1 MTDFPPK
8 PQPLEIKGIEN
19 ILVVDDESSP
29 RKILTQVLRDLGY
42 YVVDLD
48 HSDKIELEF
57 QKNDFQLLLLD
68 IRMPGAN
75 GLDVLK
81 KIKSSHPNTMVI
93 MVTAVF
99 ETETAVE
106 AMKLGAIDYITKPF
120 NIDSVVMGVG
130 RANDMYILRKEN
142 QQYKEGLENLVQQRT
157 EQLFRFA
164 DALSKKNQ
172 MIVKTNRELKAVN
185 EKLQG
190 FLNQAM
196 VMDKVSTIGLLSS
209 MLIHGIANPL
219 GVIKGIGEVIG
230 KRFAGDPVTSKEIDM
245 MQSYLQQV
253 LELVNQIRSFA
264 KTEIIQ
270 FTRVNMADIIKNSM
284 ALFQALMKKNNV
296 VIQADLSTTELWVN
310 GNQSQLEQVLVNV
323 IQNAIHAIETE
334 GTIRIYDQNSEKDFI
349 QIVIEDSGKGI
360 PVEHMERI
368 FKMFFTTKTGGHGTG
383 LGLFICKEIIE
394 KHVGTIQIESE
405 PGKGTRVTM
414 KLPRLT

>member
-1 MTDFPPK
+1 MTDFTLK
-8 PQPLEIKGIEN
+8 PEPLEIKGIEN
-19 ILVVDDESSP
+19 VLVVDDESSP
-29 RKILTQVLRDLGY
+29 RKILTQVLRDIGY
-42 YVVDLD
+42 HVVDLD
-48 HSDKIELEF
+48 HSDKIEQEF
-57 QKNDFQLLLLD
+57 QKNDIQLILLD

-81 KIKSSHPNTMVI
+81 KIKSSHPYTMVI

-130 RANDMYILRKEN
+130 RANDMYVLRSEN

-172 MIVKTNRELKAVN
+172 MIVKTNKELKAAN

-219 GVIKGIGEVIG
+219 GVIKGIGEVMG
-230 KRFAGDPVTSKEIDM
+230 KRFAEDPVTSKEIGM
-245 MQSYLQQV
+245 MQGYLQQV

-264 KTEIIQ
+264 KTEVIQ
-270 FTRVNMADIIKNSM
+270 FTRVNMADVIKNSI
-284 ALFQALMKKNNV
+284 ALFHALMKKNTV
-296 VIQADLSTTELWVN
+296 AIQADLSATELWIN

-334 GTIRIYDQNSEKDFI
+334 GTIRIYDQNDEKGFMKI
-349 QIVIEDSGKGI
+349 IIEDSGKGI
-360 PVEHMERI
+360 PPEHMERI
-368 FKMFFTTKTGGHGTG
+368 FRMFFTTKTGGHGTG

-394 KHVGTIQIESE
+394 KHAGTIQIESQQD
-405 PGKGTRVTM
+405 KGTRIIIRLP
-414 KLPRLT
+414 KLT